1 MERSFLPYPFPRT
14 TAMATPEAL
23 DGIHK
28 NPAIQVTL
36 PSGDAVWLVT
46 GYDAVKRLLSDPRMR
61 KDRKNPEDARLSRDN
76 NMLQDPRASL
86 DPPRHPVIRR
96 IIVKAF
102 TPARVKQLR
111 KPTEG
116 LVEEL
121 LDKTESAGPPADL
134 HQTLTFPL
142 TIRTLSTL
150 LGVPPEDHIKFR
162 TWVDK
167 FFFITPGNPEEIEI
181 ARGELWTYIEHLVGA
196 RRKDPRDDL
205 ISALIQARDE
215 DDSRL
220 TEYELVWWSQGVLL
234 GGYETTANHLGAGII
249 TLLSNPDQLSLL
261 RADPSMT
268 PQAVEE
274 LLRIQIVFSSLASLR
289 YANEEI
295 EIDGVVIPKGAGVIP
310 AIESAN
316 RDGKLFPDPEKFD
329 IGRGISHRH
338 LAFGSGP
345 HHCIGAA
352 LARMEL
358 QTAIEALLRRFPAL
372 QLAANPADLS
382 RSEGGFMEGFR
393 QIPVK
398 W

>member
-1 MERSFLPYPFPRT
+1 MERFLPYPFPRT
-14 TAMATPEAL
+14 TAMAVPEAL
-23 DGIHK
+23 EGIHR
-28 NPAIQVTL
+28 NPAVQVTL
-36 PSGDAVWLVT
+36 PSGDTVWLVT
-46 GYDAVKRLLSDPRMR
+46 GYDAVKRLLSDPRVR

-96 IIVKAF
+96 IISKAF

-111 KPTEG
+111 EPTEN
-116 LVEEL
+116 LVKEL
-121 LDKTESAGPPADL
+121 LDNTEAAGPPADL

-142 TIRTLSTL
+142 AIRTLSTL

-167 FFFITPGNPEEIEI
+167 FFSIIPGNPEEIAI
-181 ARGELWTYIEHLVGA
+181 VRGELWAYIENLVDA
-196 RRKDPRDDL
+196 RRKNPRDDL
-205 ISALIQARDE
+205 ISALIRARDE

-220 TEYELVWWSQGVLL
+220 TEYELAWWSQGVLL

-249 TLLSNPDQLSLL
+249 TLLTNPDQLGLL

-274 LLRIQIVFSSLASLR
+274 LLRIQIVFSSLVGLR
-289 YANEEI
+289 YAKEEI

-310 AIESAN
+310 AMESAN
-316 RDGKLFPDPEKFD
+316 RDGKIFPDPERFD
-329 IGRGISHRH
+329 IRRDGHRH
-338 LAFGSGP
+338 LAFGFGP
-345 HHCIGAA
+345 HHCIGSA

-358 QTAIEALLRRFPAL
+358 QTAIGALLRRFSTL
-372 QLAANPADLS
+372 QLAVNPADLR

-393 QIPVK
+393 QVPVK

>member
-1 MERSFLPYPFPRT
+1 
-14 TAMATPEAL
+14 MATPEAL

-28 NPAIQVTL
+28 NPAVRVTL
-36 PSGDAVWLVT
+36 PSGDTVWLVT
-46 GYDAVKRLLSDPRMR
+46 GYDAVKRLLSDPRVR

-76 NMLQDPRASL
+76 DMLQDPRASL

-96 IIVKAF
+96 LIVKAF

-111 KPTEG
+111 QPTEE

-121 LDKTESAGPPADL
+121 LDNTESSGSPADL
-134 HQTLTFPL
+134 HETLNFPL

-150 LGVPPEDHIKFR
+150 LGVPPEDHIKFG

-167 FFFITPGNPEEIEI
+167 FFSITPGNPEEIAI
-181 ARGELWTYIEHLVGA
+181 ARGELWTYIEHLVDA
-196 RRKDPRDDL
+196 RRKNPRDDL

-220 TEYELVWWSQGVLL
+220 TEYELAWWSQGVLL

-249 TLLSNPDQLSLL
+249 TLLTNPDQLNLL

-268 PQAVEE
+268 SQAVEE
-274 LLRIQIVFSSLASLR
+274 LLRIQMVFSSLASLR

-310 AIESAN
+310 AMESAN
-316 RDGKLFPDPEKFD
+316 RDGKFFPDPEKFD
-329 IGRGISHRH
+329 IRRDGSHRH

-358 QTAIEALLRRFPAL
+358 QTAIGALLRRFPTL
-372 QLAANPADLS
+372 QLAVNPADLR
-382 RSEGGFMEGFR
+382 RSEGSFMEGFR
-393 QIPVK
+393 QVPVK